1 MPTYRNDSDYTLYVD
16 GNYYGKG
23 DVFET
28 YKIINKPGVVK
39 LSDEPILPLALSETE
54 LQATTAG
61 EELYVDID
69 VENCNKIEILDVT
82 TKIELRANV
91 DSTSNNYARTVEAG
105 DKVTIRHDREIE
117 TLYIKFPVAGGS
129 CKVVQLK
136 ED

>member
-1 MPTYRNDSDYTLYVD
+1 MPTYRNDSNITVSEA
-16 GNYYGKG
+16 GITIEPGQT
-23 DVFET
+23 VST
-28 YKIINKPGVVK
+28 YKILKSNYLTKT
-39 LSDEPILPLALSETE
+39 SDDPILPIALSETTVS
-54 LQATTAG
+54 ASAAG
-61 EELYVDID
+61 DEISVSID

-91 DSTSNNYARTVEAG
+91 DSSSNPYVRTIEAG

-117 TLYIKFPVAGGS
+117 TLYIKFPDSIGS